1 MEKKTSKAEAM
12 FRELGYL
19 KGTMG
24 TYTEFFNRYPKTN
37 EMASISFESKS
48 KTIMASLYQDNNKL
62 QKSRAL
68 AMTSK
73 ELEATYE
80 YAMKATTVNESNL
93 NQTLVVMVENTTTSF
108 FSLQPDSSRW

>member
-1 MEKKTSKAEAM
+1 MEKKISKAEAM

-80 YAMKATTVNESNL
+80 YAKEIGWFDEQ
-93 NQTLVVMVENTTTSF
+93 NQ
-108 FSLQPDSSRW
+108 